1 MRGSALGTE
10 RRRPTRRTRESGIS
24 TVEVVIALPLLVVLM
39 LFTIYLG
46 LKVNLIGQVQNAA
59 DDAARMGSAQRE
71 LGTAQTEATDA
82 ANSDLGVNT
91 CNDVQGEY
99 PTPGL
104 YPQVT
109 NGGNFTE
116 SGYFSVTVTCTR
128 QVFGLTV
135 VVVETGI
142 SPIDAYRETN

>member
-10 RRRPTRRTRESGIS
+10 LRRLTRRTRESGIS

-82 ANSDLGVNT
+82 ANSDMGANI
-91 CNDVQGEY
+91 CDDVQGQY
-99 PTPGL
+99 PTPGT

-109 NGGNFTE
+109 NGGNFAE

-135 VVVETGI
+135 VVVETGVA
-142 SPIDAYRETN
+142 PIDAYRETN

>member
-10 RRRPTRRTRESGIS
+10 LRRLTRRTRESGIS

-82 ANSDLGVNT
+82 EIGRAHV
-91 CNDVQGEY
+91 
-99 PTPGL
+99 
-104 YPQVT
+104 
-109 NGGNFTE
+109 
-116 SGYFSVTVTCTR
+116 
-128 QVFGLTV
+128 
-135 VVVETGI
+135 
-142 SPIDAYRETN
+142 